1 MFLPIG
7 NSFGSC
13 PMARQNNET
22 CKTIF
27 EIIRIHT
34 EDPIIYA
41 HFIFLHCD
49 TKIVF
54 FRNILYK
61 PEVLARQIGKLKSP
75 NVFSFG

>member
-22 CKTIF
+22 CKIIF

-34 EDPIIYA
+34 EDPIIYV

-54 FRNILYK
+54 LETFYTNLK
-61 PEVLARQIGKLKSP
+61 CWQDKLV
-75 NVFSFG
+75 N

>member
-22 CKTIF
+22 CKIIF

-34 EDPIIYA
+34 NHLCTL
-41 HFIFLHCD
+41 HFFTLRY
-49 TKIVF
+49 KNSF